1 MTDQPAEFH
10 QDADDAEE
18 IPWSEAPTDARIDQ
32 LGRIFVDRDITQ
44 QVFDT
49 IESARA
55 DRHIYPEAKNVVI
68 MGETG
73 VGKSEIAKRYL
84 AANKEHIDPVTG
96 NVVRPV
102 LYVDVR
108 DSSTPRTLARA
119 MLRRL
124 MRRNGLDDDF
134 DWQDAIEDAAT
145 AQKDVEDQDKR
156 QFVEGAAA
164 ELTYQ
169 LKKQMVGQQVE
180 VVILDEFHNTLK
192 DDGLGTLNKVANWTR
207 DFAKTKERTA
217 RFPDGTVAENIV
229 IVMMGTRKVKT
240 IVDPLRHPELASIS
254 PYRVEIPRYRYLTIE
269 EKQEFRQ
276 FLDDLDSVL
285 PFDCDSNL
293 GHSDIADKIH
303 IATFGLLRQVG
314 QIISKAGELAIADGS
329 DHIHE
334 HHLYRAVVLMPGVL
348 EAAMLSEESSKEQRT
363 LAKNP
368 FTPPAMP
375 DKPQERRRSQYRP
388 AS

>member
-1 MTDQPAEFH
+1 VTASASTLVEPDI
-10 QDADDAEE
+10 ADG
-18 IPWSEAPTDARIDQ
+18 IPWSEAPIIARKEQ
-32 LGRIFVDRDITQ
+32 LGRIFVDRDVTQ
-44 QVFDT
+44 HVFDV
-49 IESARA
+49 INSARA

-84 AANKEHIDPVTG
+84 ADNQESVDPETG
-96 NVVRPV
+96 NIVRPV

-119 MLRRL
+119 ILRRL
-124 MRRNGLDDDF
+124 MRRNGID
-134 DWQDAIEDAAT
+134 QDADWTDPPEDAEMSRKQT
-145 AQKDVEDQDKR
+145 EDEDKR

-192 DDGLGTLNKVANWTR
+192 DEGVGTLNRVANWTR
-207 DFAKTKERTA
+207 DFAKTKERTP
-217 RFPDGTVAENIV
+217 RLPDGTVAENIV
-229 IVMMGTRKVKT
+229 IVMMGTYKVRN
-240 IVDPLRHPELASIS
+240 IVDPTRHPELCGIS
-254 PYRVEIPRYRYLTIE
+254 PYRVEIPRYRYVTIS

-276 FLDDLDSVL
+276 FLDDLDAVL
-285 PFDCDSNL
+285 PFDTDSSL
-293 GHSDIADKIH
+293 GMDQLADKLH

-314 QIISKAGELAIADGS
+314 QIIGKAGEFAIDDGS

-334 HHLYRAVVLMPGVL
+334 HHLHRAVVMLPGVL
-348 EAAMLSEESSKEQRT
+348 EAAMLSEESTKAERK
-363 LAKNP
+363 LAANP
-368 FTPPAMP
+368 FTPPLLPAGP
-375 DKPQERRRSQYRP
+375 VERKRTSYQP
-388 AS
+388 S

>member
-1 MTDQPAEFH
+1 MTDQATELH
-10 QDADDAEE
+10 DNLDDAEE
-18 IPWSEAPTDARIDQ
+18 IPWSEAPVEARLEQ

-49 IESARA
+49 INAARA

-84 AANKEHIDPVTG
+84 AANKEYIDPDTG

-124 MRRNGLDDDF
+124 MRRNGLDDDY
-134 DWQDAIEDAAT
+134 DWQDELADTKQAL
-145 AQKDVEDQDKR
+145 KDVEDQDKR
-156 QFVEGAAA
+156 HFVEGAAA

-169 LKKQMVGQQVE
+169 LKKQMIGQQVE

-192 DDGLGTLNKVANWTR
+192 DEGLGTLNKVANWTR

-229 IVMMGTRKVKT
+229 MVMMGTYKVRN
-240 IVDPLRHPELASIS
+240 IVDPIRHPELASIS
-254 PYRVEIPRYRYLTIE
+254 PYRVEIPRYRYHSIA

-293 GHSDIADKIH
+293 GQPDMADKIH

-314 QIISKAGELAIADGS
+314 QIITKAGELAISDGS

-348 EAAMLSEESSKEQRT
+348 EAAMLSEESNKAERT
-363 LAKNP
+363 VAQNP
-368 FTPPAMP
+368 FTPPVMP
-375 DKPQERRRSQYRP
+375 NTSRERRRSQYRP
-388 AS
+388 EP